1 MNSILYELKTQN
13 INKITHLGMT
23 AVTLI
28 HVTHIQMEVKLQST
42 VKMCLTHSPF
52 FKNQNS
58 SLSYLFSTILIFYD
72 NVTTDKQ

>member
-13 INKITHLGMT
+13 INNMTHLGMT

-42 VKMCLTHSPF
+42 VKMCLTHCPF
-52 FKNQNS
+52 F
-58 SLSYLFSTILIFYD
+58 F
-72 NVTTDKQ
+72 

>member
-1 MNSILYELKTQN
+1 M
-13 INKITHLGMT
+13 THLGMT

-42 VKMCLTHSPF
+42 VKMCLTHCPF
-52 FKNQNS
+52 FFLNQNS

-72 NVTTDKQ
+72 NVTADKQ